1 VPTFVTPWTDEILA
15 DVAAGRSV
23 VLLYNL
29 GSYWENPTDPTG
41 IPEPLYVALGHRRF
55 TEKVFMFG
63 SQTERH
69 HQFPIQPLA
78 KLDGFVSAIGDP
90 EQVVVH
96 RLRSPNDSEEVVTE
110 LDTVRGALEKRFR
123 LVPVPAG
130 QPSRPFVVWERFML
144 APRGG

>member
-1 VPTFVTPWTDEILA
+1 MPTFVTPWTDEILA

-41 IPEPLYVALGHRRF
+41 IPEPLYVARSPPLHREGVHVR
-55 TEKVFMFG
+55 

-78 KLDGFVSAIGDP
+78 KLDGFVNAIGDP